1 MTSKPNGKDDV
12 GLQAWNRFYRVGA
25 FAAFVAVLVMI
36 SEIVITFLPG
46 GGRVNPEDV
55 TVVNWFEL
63 FQDSWFLG
71 LRNLG
76 LINMIATTLLIPTVV
91 ALFGALRGKHGPWA
105 ILALILTL
113 AGTAV
118 YLGGNTGLAMLSL
131 SHQYAAAA
139 GEAQRM
145 AIEAA
150 GRAMLALG
158 ESHTP
163 GTFVAFLLIECGGI
177 LNSFLMLRSPHFAR
191 ATAVAGLLGNAGLLA
206 FEIAS
211 AFIPALFDA
220 SLLIAGVGGILSMV
234 WYVMTGRDLIRLG
247 RGVPA

>member
-1 MTSKPNGKDDV
+1 MTTESMGNGDV
-12 GLQAWNRFYRVGA
+12 ASQVWRRFYRVGA
-25 FAAFVAVLVMI
+25 IAAFVGVLVMI

-46 GGRVNPEDV
+46 GGRVHPENV

-63 FQDSWFLG
+63 FQDNWFLG

-91 ALFGALRGKHGPWA
+91 ALLGALRAKHGPWA
-105 ILALILTL
+105 MLALLL
-113 AGTAV
+113 SLGGTAV

-163 GTFVAFLLIECGGI
+163 GTFVAFLLIEFGGL
-177 LNSFLMLRSPHFAR
+177 LNSFLMLRSAHFAR
-191 ATAVAGLLGNAGLLA
+191 ATAVAGLLGNAALLA

-220 SLLIAGVGGILSMV
+220 SLLIAGAGGVLSLV
-234 WYVMTGRDLIRLG
+234 WYVMTGRDLLRLG

>member
-1 MTSKPNGKDDV
+1 MTSQPSGKDDV
-12 GLQAWNRFYRVGA
+12 GSQAWTRFYRVGA
-25 FAAFVAVLVMI
+25 IAAFVGVLVMI

-63 FQDSWFLG
+63 FQDSRFLG

-91 ALFGALRGKHGPWA
+91 ALLGALRARHGPWA
-105 ILALILTL
+105 MLALILSL
-113 AGTAV
+113 AGTVV

-177 LNSFLMLRSPHFAR
+177 LNSTLMLRSAHFAR

-220 SLLIAGVGGILSMV
+220 SLLLAGAGGILSLV
-234 WYVMTGRDLIRLG
+234 WYGMTGRDLIRLG

>member
-1 MTSKPNGKDDV
+1 MTTKSMGNGDV
-12 GLQAWNRFYRVGA
+12 SSEAWNRLYRVGA
-25 FAAFVAVLVMI
+25 IAAFVAVLVMI

-76 LINMIATTLLIPTVV
+76 LVNMIATAVAIPAVL
-91 ALFGALRGKHGPWA
+91 ALFGALRAKHGPWA
-105 ILALILTL
+105 ILALILSV

-131 SHQYAAAA
+131 SNQYAAAA
-139 GEAQRM
+139 TDAQRM

-163 GTFVAFLLIECGGI
+163 GTFVAFLLIECGGL
-177 LNSFLMLRSPHFAR
+177 LNSFLMLRSAHFAR
-191 ATAVAGLLGNAGLLA
+191 ATAVAGLLGNAALLA

-220 SLLIAGVGGILSMV
+220 SLLIAGAGGVLSLV
-234 WYVMTGRDLIRLG
+234 WYVMTGRDLLRLG